1 MFHIYRIFSAAAFA
15 VIGIMTC
22 ECLPAMASSLD
33 LSAQPPDLSAGYLNV
48 TYDATTGTLSAV
60 GWPMSFNEGGNPP
73 EHASI
78 VGGNYDLTADLT
90 QSGLP
95 VSGSLK
101 ITGTIPGL
109 ASSGTLLTGQ
119 LQLSQS
125 GFGFQSPQ
133 AIQQSG
139 SGDIFEFVFNVTGGD
154 LAPYYQGKASVILDA
169 WCSGFNGSFTT
180 SFAASPYLSV
190 ADNSAV
196 VPEPSTAILL
206 LTALALGLP
215 ASASRWRHM

>member
-1 MFHIYRIFSAAAFA
+1 MFYIYRIFSAAVFG
-15 VIGIMTC
+15 VIGILSC

-48 TYDATTGTLSAV
+48 TYDATTGTLSTV
-60 GWPMSFNEGGNPP
+60 GWPMSFNTGGNTP
-73 EHASI
+73 EHASV
-78 VGGNYDLTADLT
+78 VGGNYDLTAHLT
-90 QSGLP
+90 QSGVP

-119 LQLSQS
+119 LQLSQTGS
-125 GFGFQSPQ
+125 QAGFGFQSPQ

-154 LAPYYQGKASVILDA
+154 LAH
-169 WCSGFNGSFTT
+169 
-180 SFAASPYLSV
+180 
-190 ADNSAV
+190 
-196 VPEPSTAILL
+196 LL
-206 LTALALGLP
+206 PGQ
-215 ASASRWRHM
+215 SQRYS